1 VNGERARLFVALEL
15 PDEAR
20 AELVAWRAGVLERTP
35 SVRAVPAESL
45 HVTLCFLGEVSA
57 DASGSIGQVCAEACE
72 RARSGA
78 IELSLADPMWLPR
91 RRPRVLAVAIEE
103 AGERLAAVQGEL
115 STALA
120 QAGWYQPE
128 PRPFLAHVT
137 VGRVRGSGRIRPL
150 ELEAPH
156 AVVLTGST
164 VTLYR
169 SWPGSRYEPL
179 RRISLCA

>member
-1 VNGERARLFVALEL
+1 
-15 PDEAR
+15 
-20 AELVAWRAGVLERTP
+20 
-35 SVRAVPAESL
+35 
-45 HVTLCFLGEVSA
+45 
-57 DASGSIGQVCAEACE
+57 VCAEACE
-72 RARSGA
+72 RAGIGA

-91 RRPRVLAVAIEE
+91 RRPRVLTVAIEE
-103 AGERLAAVQGEL
+103 AGERLAAVQAEL

-137 VGRVRGSGRIRPL
+137 VGRVRGSARVRPPAL
-150 ELEAPH
+150 GPPH
-156 AVVLTGST
+156 PVAFTGST

-179 RRISLCA
+179 RRIALSG